1 MHKMFSLPVRLV
13 AVVALAFLL
22 SNHLSFDAVSWFYTI
37 SVALKDVLMVILPFV
52 VFSYLAASILNLQ
65 GKATL
70 MIFGVFGLV
79 ILSNTASV
87 IAAYGVSS
95 LLSNSLDQISFG
107 AINGKVLVQPLW
119 KIPNLVLLT
128 ADKAMLAGL
137 ATGLIGNIFKI
148 DALGNLIN
156 RIKLIATKA
165 LNIVF
170 IPFLPLYVFGFVLK
184 IGFEGTLTTLATAYA
199 PVFFLSLG
207 VIHAYLFLAYLIGCN
222 GNFKATFKAIQTML
236 PAWITGFSTMS
247 SAATLPVTMECVEKN
262 TNNQKLAHF
271 VTPAT
276 ANIHMVG
283 DGINITLTSLALL
296 IMSGTQIPS
305 FIEFLPYLGAY
316 IFTKFSG
323 SGVPGGGMIILLP
336 VVEKHL
342 GLNSDLCSL
351 VATLYILQDSLMT
364 ASNVAG
370 NGALALIAKKVFNR
384 AKIAKVDDDT
394 QGKSSKIYA

>member
-1 MHKMFSLPVRLV
+1 MFSLPLRLV
-13 AVVALAFLL
+13 AVVAIAFALAGNLPFIT
-22 SNHLSFDAVSWFYTI
+22 VSWFYTI
-37 SVALKDVLMVILPFV
+37 SVALKDILMVILPFV
-52 VFSYLAASILNLQ
+52 VFSYLSASILNLQ

-87 IAAYGVSS
+87 MAAYGVSS
-95 LLSNSLDQISFG
+95 LLMNSLEHISFG
-107 AINGKVLVQPLW
+107 AISGKVVVQPLW
-119 KIPNLVLLT
+119 QMPNLVLLT

-137 ATGLIGNIFKI
+137 AVGLIGNVFKI
-148 DALGNLIN
+148 SILNNLVNQIKAL
-156 RIKLIATKA
+156 ATKA

-170 IPFLPLYVFGFVLK
+170 IPFLPMYVFGFVLK

-207 VIHAYLFLAYLIGCN
+207 VIHSYLFLTYFIGCN
-222 GNFKATFKAIQTML
+222 GNFKATFKAIKTML

-276 ANIHMVG
+276 ANIHMIG

-305 FIEFLPYLGAY
+305 FVEFLPYLGAY

-336 VVEKHL
+336 VVETHL
-342 GLNSDLCSL
+342 GLSSDLCSL

-370 NGALALIAKKVFNR
+370 NGALALIAQRVF
-384 AKIAKVDDDT
+384 AKSGFNQAEIKNKTETALEK
-394 QGKSSKIYA
+394 YA

>member
-1 MHKMFSLPVRLV
+1 MFSLPVRLV

-22 SNHLSFDAVSWFYTI
+22 SSHLSFDLVSWCYTL
-37 SVALKDVLMVILPFV
+37 SVVLKDVLMVILPFV

-70 MIFGVFGLV
+70 MIFGIFGLV
-79 ILSNTASV
+79 IVSNVFNV
-87 IAAYGVSS
+87 ITAYGAANLFLNHLDKVS
-95 LLSNSLDQISFG
+95 LGTVEGEN
-107 AINGKVLVQPLW
+107 LVQALW
-119 KIPNLVLLT
+119 SMPDLVLLT
-128 ADKAMLAGL
+128 ADKAMLSGL
-137 ATGLIGNIFKI
+137 AAGFICNILKI
-148 DALGNLIN
+148 DLLSKTVNN
-156 RIKLIATKA
+156 IKKLSTKA
-165 LNIVF
+165 LNVAF
-170 IPFLPLYVFGFVLK
+170 IPFLPVYVFGFVLK

-199 PVFFLSLG
+199 PVFFLSLI
-207 VIHAYLFLAYLIGCN
+207 VIHLYLFAAYLIGCS
-222 GNFKATFKAIQTML
+222 GNFGETFRAIRNMI

-247 SAATLPVTMECVEKN
+247 SAATLPVTLTCVEKN
-262 TNNQKLAHF
+262 TNNQKLTHF
-271 VTPAT
+271 VVPAT

-296 IMSGTQIPS
+296 VMSGGNMPS
-305 FIEFLPYLGAY
+305 FMEFLPYLGAY

-342 GLNSDLCSL
+342 GLSSDLCSL

-370 NGALALIAKKVFNR
+370 NGALAIIAKKVFNR
-384 AKIAKVDDDT
+384 TTAVKANENT
-394 QGKSSKIYA
+394 QGKTVKRYA